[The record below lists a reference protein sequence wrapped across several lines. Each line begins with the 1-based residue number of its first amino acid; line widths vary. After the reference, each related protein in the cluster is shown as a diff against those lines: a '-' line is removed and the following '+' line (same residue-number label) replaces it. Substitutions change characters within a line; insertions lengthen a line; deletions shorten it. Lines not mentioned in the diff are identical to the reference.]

1 MAKQL
6 KFNEEARRGLQRG
19 VDILA
24 SAVAT
29 TLGPKGRN
37 VALDKKYGAP
47 TITHDGVTVAKE
59 IELADPFENMG
70 AQLLKE
76 AATKTN
82 DIAGDGTT
90 TATVLAQIIVH
101 EGLKLVAA
109 GTNPMMLKH
118 GIDAGVT
125 AIVAQLKEMAVEVN
139 KHDQIA
145 QVATI
150 SAQDPE
156 IGKLIAD
163 VMDKVGK
170 DGVITVEESKS
181 LSFETEYVEGMQFDR
196 GYLSPY
202 FVTAPEA
209 MEAEIKE
216 PYVLIYDKK
225 ISAAQDIIPLLEKL
239 VQRGKRDLVIIAE
252 DVDGEALATLVLNKL
267 RGMLNVLAI
276 KAPGFGDRRTA
287 MLQDIA
293 ILTGASVISEV
304 MGRKLEGADIR
315 DLGTAARIVSTKDD
329 TTIIDGAGD
338 DAAIKGRIDE
348 IRVEIDKSTSDYDKE
363 KLQERLAKL
372 SGGVAVIRVGAAT
385 ETELKEKK
393 HRVEDALSATRA
405 AVEEGIVPGGGVALM
420 QAVKVLADVKLDNP
434 DEQVGVGIL
443 KRALEEPMRRI
454 VENAGADGSVVIENV
469 RREGRD
475 PDKKFIGY
483 DVISGKYVN
492 MIEAGIIDPVKVTRG
507 ALQNAAS
514 IAGMILTTEAL
525 VTDIPEKKD
534 APSGPPGGGMGGM
547 GGGDF

>member
-19 VDILA
+19 VDVLA

-47 TITHDGVTVAKE
+47 TVTHDGVTVAKE

-109 GTNPMMLKH
+109 GTNPMLLKH
-118 GIDAGVT
+118 GIDAGVE
-125 AIVAQLKEMAVEVN
+125 AIVKQLKELAISVN

-202 FVTAPEA
+202 FVTSPEA

-304 MGRKLEGADIR
+304 TGRKLENVDIR
-315 DLGTAARIVSTKDD
+315 DLGTAGRVVSTKDD

-338 DAAIKGRIDE
+338 EKAIKGRIDE
-348 IRVEIDKSTSDYDKE
+348 IRVEIEKSTSDYDKE

-420 QAVKVLADVKLDNP
+420 QTVKALSEVTLENP
-434 DEQVGVGIL
+434 DEQVGVNIL
-443 KRALEEPMRRI
+443 RRALEEPMRRI
-454 VENAGADGSVVIENV
+454 VENAGADGSVIIENV
-469 RREGRD
+469 RRQGKE
-475 PDKKFIGY
+475 KKFIGY
-483 DVISGKYVN
+483 DVISGDYVD
-492 MIEAGIIDPVKVTRG
+492 MIKAGIIDPVKVTRG

-525 VTDIPEKKD
+525 ITDIPEKKE
-534 APSGPPGGGMGGM
+534 APAMPPGGGMGG
-547 GGGDF
+547 DF